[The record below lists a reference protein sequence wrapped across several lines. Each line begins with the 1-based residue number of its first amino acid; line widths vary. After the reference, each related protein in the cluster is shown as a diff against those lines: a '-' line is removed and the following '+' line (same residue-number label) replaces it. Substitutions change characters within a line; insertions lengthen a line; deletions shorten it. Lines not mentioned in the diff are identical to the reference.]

1 MSQFWFPIQNKR
13 NRRWVVVDLF
23 VNQESPFVR
32 YRVFVSIINVP
43 PCTAAHNVC
52 GEKRARFSRL
62 DNMSVSVKV
71 LFLSVLHPVDQIE
84 AFSLQRASN
93 LADSIA
99 LS

>member
-1 MSQFWFPIQNKR
+1 MMEN
-13 NRRWVVVDLF
+13 
-23 VNQESPFVR
+23 
-32 YRVFVSIINVP
+32 
-43 PCTAAHNVC
+43 
-52 GEKRARFSRL
+52 
-62 DNMSVSVKV
+62 NMSVSVKV